1 VAGVPRLDADL
12 AATAGPIGL
21 PRRRRSNSIAAGPSA
36 TTSRGVTV
44 RRCGGRAA
52 ARLCV
57 SLARRLRVNGLAAA
71 EHGDELLD
79 SPPARLGSLG
89 GLDPMVYRIAVLSA
103 QDLWAAHLG
112 TARAMSVDA
121 ELLYVAAVLHDLG
134 LLAEFDNHALPF
146 EVGGGHVAAVFA
158 AGSGWQVE
166 RRRRVAGVIVAH
178 MADSV
183 DPGADPEG
191 FLLERATAFDISG
204 RASEDFPAELRS
216 AVLDRYPRQSSRRS
230 SSRVSRIKPAASRGA
245 RRPRRCGPVSP
256 NVSRPTRSKAVDW
269 SGQHAAPSGMRLQH
283 VASSSEQS
291 DYKIQN
297 RGSESSFAPGRS
309 RNTAG

>member
-1 VAGVPRLDADL
+1 
-12 AATAGPIGL
+12 
-21 PRRRRSNSIAAGPSA
+21 
-36 TTSRGVTV
+36 
-44 RRCGGRAA
+44 
-52 ARLCV
+52 
-57 SLARRLRVNGLAAA
+57 
-71 EHGDELLD
+71 
-79 SPPARLGSLG
+79 
-89 GLDPMVYRIAVLSA
+89 MVYRIAVLSA

-216 AVLDRYPRQSSRRS
+216 AVLDRYPRLELATEFLACFEDQ
-230 SSRVSRIKPAASRGA
+230 A
-245 RRPRRCGPVSP
+245 RRKPGSQAAAAVRTGVAERLAP
-256 NVSRPTRSKAVDW
+256 NP
-269 SGQHAAPSGMRLQH
+269 L
-283 VASSSEQS
+283 E
-291 DYKIQN
+291 
-297 RGSESSFAPGRS
+297 GR
-309 RNTAG
+309 